1 MKEILKLLLAGIL
14 LGICSCAPKT
24 AEEARPRHLS
34 DMKVPSVYTSPE
46 ERVDYILSHYW
57 DEMLGGKGPT
67 DTAFILG
74 VPKEEVEQKVSNY
87 IGVLGQVGMDA
98 AQKSV
103 RKMFSK
109 LEQAQ
114 AADTLSEVFSRFSEI
129 VSRYMYDPNSPMRN
143 EDFYLPFVSGLASS
157 KFTSETMRPAYA
169 HDARMC
175 SMNRFGTQVPD
186 FAFRTLSGRT
196 LRLYGIKA
204 EYSMLFF
211 SNPGCH
217 ACKGIIDEVMAR
229 PYIEDMIARKKLAV
243 INVYIDEQIDE
254 WKAYA
259 PTYPDCW
266 YSGYDPEYIIRQD
279 LLYNVRAIPSL
290 YLLDSEKRVIMKDA
304 LTENVLAFMDN
315 IAKTE

>member
-1 MKEILKLLLAGIL
+1 LKGILKITAAFCLLLV
-14 LGICSCAPKT
+14 SCAPKT
-24 AEEARPRHLS
+24 AKETEPRHLS
-34 DMKVPSVYTSPE
+34 DIKVPSVYTSPE
-46 ERVDYILSHYW
+46 EKVDYILSHYW
-57 DEMLGGKGPT
+57 DELLNGSGIT
-67 DTAFILG
+67 DSSFILG

-87 IGVLGQVGMDA
+87 IGVLRQVGMGD

-103 RKMFSK
+103 ARMFSK
-109 LEQAQ
+109 LEAAQ
-114 AADTLSEVFSRFSEI
+114 QADTLSGVFKRFSEV

-143 EDFYLPFVSGLASS
+143 EDYYLPFVRGLAASA
-157 KFTSETMRPAYA
+157 FTEESMRPAYA
-169 HDARMC
+169 HDAKMC
-175 SMNRFGTQVPD
+175 SLNQFGEKVPD
-186 FAFRTLSGRT
+186 FAFRTLKGKT

-204 EYSMLFF
+204 EYTMLFF

-229 PYIEDMIARKKLAV
+229 PYVEGMMAAGKLAV

-259 PTYPDCW
+259 PTYPESW

-304 LTENVLAFMDN
+304 PTENVLAFMDN